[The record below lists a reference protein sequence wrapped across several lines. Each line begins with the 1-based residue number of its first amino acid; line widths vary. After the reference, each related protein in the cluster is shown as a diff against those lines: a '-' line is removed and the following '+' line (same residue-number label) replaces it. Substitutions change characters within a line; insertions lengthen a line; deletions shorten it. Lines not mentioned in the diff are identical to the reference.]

1 LTSTITCRATSVRL
15 RTNRVNDKLLVTLED
30 IREAQ
35 TRLCGVTVRTE
46 LIQALLPADATESG
60 GRKLYLKPENLQP
73 IGAFKLRGAYNKI
86 ASLSPE
92 ERSRGV
98 ITYSSGN
105 HGQGVAYAAR
115 ALGAKAV
122 IVMPN
127 NAPAIKRE
135 AAASMGAEIL
145 LVGPGSLDRQRKAE
159 ELAARHGYVIVPPFN
174 DEKIIAGQGTMALEI
189 LEDLPE
195 VETVLVPVGGGG
207 MLSGVATAIK
217 LSKPTVKVIGLEP
230 ELAADAQA
238 SLRAGKIVQSTA
250 EQTSRTIAD
259 GLRTQSIGP
268 INFEHIRQYV
278 DDIVTVSEDE
288 IRQATRWL
296 ATNPKTVAEPSG
308 AVAVAGFLFHPQQ
321 LPKTAIN
328 VAIISGGNIDPDML
342 EEITSM

>member
-1 LTSTITCRATSVRL
+1 M
-15 RTNRVNDKLLVTLED
+15 VTLND

-35 TRLCGVTVRTE
+35 ARLRGVAVRTE
-46 LIQALLPADATESG
+46 LIQASLGEYAAESDS
-60 GRKLYLKPENLQP
+60 RKLYLKPENLQP

-115 ALGAKAV
+115 ALGTKAV

-135 AAASMGAEIL
+135 AAASMGAEIVV
-145 LVGPGSLDRQRKAE
+145 VGPGSLERQTKAE
-159 ELAARHGYVIVPPFN
+159 ELARQHGYVIVPPFN
-174 DEKIIAGQGTMALEI
+174 DEKIIAGHGTMGLEI

-207 MLSGVATAIK
+207 MISGVAAAVK
-217 LSKPTVKVIGLEP
+217 LCKPSAKVIGVEP

-238 SLRAGKIVQSTA
+238 SLRSGRIVESTA

-259 GLRTQSIGP
+259 GLRTQRIGA
-268 INFEHIRQYV
+268 ITFEHIRKYV
-278 DDIVTVSEDE
+278 DDILTVSEYE
-288 IRQATRWL
+288 IREATKWL
-296 ATNPKTVAEPSG
+296 ATNPKTLAEPSG
-308 AVAVAGFLFHPQQ
+308 AVAVAGFLFHHDQ
-321 LPKTAIN
+321 LPRSAIS
-328 VAIISGGNIDPDML
+328 VAIISGGNIDPQML
-342 EEITSM
+342 QEIRRGRDAASNVSAAFGRHTVET

>member
-1 LTSTITCRATSVRL
+1 L
-15 RTNRVNDKLLVTLED
+15 R
-30 IREAQ
+30 
-35 TRLCGVTVRTE
+35 GVTVRTE
-46 LIQALLPADATESG
+46 LIQSSG
-60 GRKLYLKPENLQP
+60 GEDAAGSNSRKLYLKPENLQP

-115 ALGAKAV
+115 ALGAKAI

-135 AAASMGAEIL
+135 ATASMGAEIV
-145 LVGPGSLDRQRKAE
+145 LVGPGSLERQSRAE
-159 ELAARHGYVIVPPFN
+159 ELAARYGYIIVPPFN
-174 DEKIIAGQGTMALEI
+174 DEKIIAGQGTMGLEI

-217 LSKPTVKVIGLEP
+217 LSKPSAKVIGVEP

-238 SLRAGKIVQSTA
+238 SL
-250 EQTSRTIAD
+250 
-259 GLRTQSIGP
+259 
-268 INFEHIRQYV
+268 
-278 DDIVTVSEDE
+278 
-288 IRQATRWL
+288 
-296 ATNPKTVAEPSG
+296 
-308 AVAVAGFLFHPQQ
+308 
-321 LPKTAIN
+321 
-328 VAIISGGNIDPDML
+328 
-342 EEITSM
+342 